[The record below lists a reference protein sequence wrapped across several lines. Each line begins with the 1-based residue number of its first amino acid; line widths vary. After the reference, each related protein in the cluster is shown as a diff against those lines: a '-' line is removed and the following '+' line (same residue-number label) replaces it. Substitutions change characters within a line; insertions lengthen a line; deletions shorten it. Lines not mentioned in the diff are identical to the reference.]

1 MSIQNNTPNLSS
13 RLNKRITMEEN
24 NTTPDGSGG
33 FISSW
38 TEFASVWA
46 EIEPIKYEENFISGQ
61 VQNKATHSIT
71 IRYINSLKPSMRI
84 NYSNRIFNIVSV
96 FNHMEQNQVIT
107 IIAEEQI

>member
-1 MSIQNNTPNLSS
+1 MTTKKNIFNLSS
-13 RLNKRITMEEN
+13 RLDKRIVIEEN
-24 NTTPDGSGG
+24 NTVSDGSGG
-33 FISSW
+33 FTSNW

-46 EIEPIKYEENFISGQ
+46 EIEPIKYEENFTSGQ